1 MNNLYQIFYP
11 YNKFDSTKDVEIRLE
26 KFMYT
31 KEYIDFENE
40 VADVDD
46 VADAVH
52 AIDNNACTIVSEG
65 AFEQQHPPQSV
76 VNVIVQPSLQRGG
89 SKLLI
94 PDKIDSLFWCLYIA
108 HYGYEQ
114 YLAIGNKY
122 MNAEFVEKAKIM
134 EYLKSNKNVLKNI
147 NKKITLGAAQEIM
160 SELITNKK
168 TSLLSINAFAAYY
181 KKNILIENTM
191 NGSYLEYIYDT
202 DEPWIHIKY
211 ITRGR
216 YGICE
221 IFPIVKTG
229 IHVEYPDKPLRGIST
244 YKVSELNELA
254 ASIPS
259 IANDP
264 ARSSWKKPDLYGN
277 IWRTLLWA

>member
-11 YNKFDSTKDVEIRLE
+11 YNKFDSVDDIETSLE
-26 KFMYT
+26 KFMYN
-31 KEYIDFENE
+31 KQYIDF
-40 VADVDD
+40 VKDSDSDSDV
-46 VADAVH
+46 
-52 AIDNNACTIVSEG
+52 VSEEIPIDESTTIG
-65 AFEQQHPPQSV
+65 IVNTIEPIQIKPSSPPQQKVS
-76 VNVIVQPSLQRGG
+76 

-94 PDKIDSLFWCLYIA
+94 PDKIDSLFWSIYIS

-114 YLAIGNKY
+114 YLDIGNKY
-122 MNAEFVEKAKIM
+122 MNAEFVEKTKIM

-147 NKKITLGAAQEIM
+147 NKKITLGAAQEVM

-168 TSLLSINAFAAYY
+168 TSLLAINACAAYY

-191 NGSYLEYIYDT
+191 NGTYLEYIYDT
-202 DEPWIHIKY
+202 DATDEQWIHLKY

-221 IFPIVKTG
+221 IRPIAKTG
-229 IHVEYPDKPLRGIST
+229 IKVEYPDKPLRGIST

-254 ASIPS
+254 ASIPAV
-259 IANDP
+259 ANDP
-264 ARSSWKKPDLYGN
+264 DRSSWKKPDLYGN
-277 IWRTLLWA
+277 IWRTLIWT

>member
-11 YNKFDSTKDVEIRLE
+11 YNKFDSTEDVETRLE

-31 KEYIDFENE
+31 KLYIDFEDSDDSDVE
-40 VADVDD
+40 QEEILVDESAIEIIKPVAPIEPLVQ
-46 VADAVH
+46 
-52 AIDNNACTIVSEG
+52 ITSPT
-65 AFEQQHPPQSV
+65 PPQKTY
-76 VNVIVQPSLQRGG
+76 

-94 PDKIDSLFWCLYIA
+94 PDKMDSLFWSIYIS

-122 MNAEFVEKAKIM
+122 MNAEFVEKAQIM

-147 NKKITLGAAQEIM
+147 NKKITLGAAQEVM
-160 SELITNKK
+160 SELLTNKK
-168 TSLLSINAFAAYY
+168 TSLLAVNACAAYY

-191 NGSYLEYIYDT
+191 NGTYMEYIYDT
-202 DEPWIHIKY
+202 DAVDEQWIHLKY

-221 IFPIVKTG
+221 TRPIAKTG
-229 IHVEYPDKPLRGIST
+229 IKVEYPDKPLRGIST
-244 YKVSELNELA
+244 YKVSELNDLA
-254 ASIPS
+254 ASIPA

-264 ARSSWKKPDLYGN
+264 ERYSWKKPDLYGN
-277 IWRTLLWA
+277 IWRTLLWS

>member
-11 YNKFDSTKDVEIRLE
+11 YNKFDSTEDVEIRLE

-31 KEYIDFENE
+31 KEYIDFENI
-40 VADVDD
+40 VADV
-46 VADAVH
+46 AEAVH
-52 AIDNNACTIVSEG
+52 VIDINASTIVSEG
-65 AFEQQHPPQSV
+65 VFEQQDPPQPV
-76 VNVIVQPSLQRGG
+76 VNVIVHPSLQRGG

-94 PDKIDSLFWCLYIA
+94 PDKIDSLFWCLYIS
-108 HYGYEQ
+108 HYGYAE

-147 NKKITLGAAQEIM
+147 NKKITLGAAQEVM

-168 TSLLSINAFAAYY
+168 TSLLSINAFAVYY
-181 KKNILIENTM
+181 KKNILIENTI
-191 NGSYLEYIYDT
+191 NGTYLEYIYDT
-202 DEPWIHIKY
+202 DASDEQWIHLKY

-221 IFPIVKTG
+221 IRPIAKTG
-229 IHVEYPDKPLRGIST
+229 IKVEYPDKPLRGIST
-244 YKVSELNELA
+244 YKVSELNDLA
-254 ASIPS
+254 ASIPTV
-259 IANDP
+259 ANHP
-264 ARSSWKKPDLYGN
+264 ERSSWKKPELYGN
-277 IWRTLLWA
+277 IWRTLLWV

>member
-11 YNKFDSTKDVEIRLE
+11 YNKFDSPEDLETRLE
-26 KFMYT
+26 KFMYI
-31 KEYIDFENE
+31 KNYIDFIED
-40 VADVDD
+40 ADSKSDEEIFPIESGTVEYITPIESLIESP
-46 VADAVH
+46 VLLP
-52 AIDNNACTIVSEG
+52 T
-65 AFEQQHPPQSV
+65 PPQKAS
-76 VNVIVQPSLQRGG
+76 

-94 PDKIDSLFWCLYIA
+94 PDKIDSLFWCLYIS

-122 MNAEFVEKAKIM
+122 MNAEFVEKTKIM

-147 NKKITLGAAQEIM
+147 NKKITLGAAQEVM
-160 SELITNKK
+160 SELLTNKK
-168 TSLLSINAFAAYY
+168 TSLLAVNACAAYY

-191 NGSYLEYIYDT
+191 NGTYLEYIYDT
-202 DEPWIHIKY
+202 DEQWIHLKY

-221 IFPIVKTG
+221 IRPIAKTG
-229 IHVEYPDKPLRGIST
+229 IKVEYPDKPLRGIST
-244 YKVSELNELA
+244 YKVAELNDLV
-254 ASIPS
+254 ASIPV

-264 ARSSWKKPDLYGN
+264 DRASWKKPDLYEN
-277 IWRTLLWA
+277 IWRALLWS